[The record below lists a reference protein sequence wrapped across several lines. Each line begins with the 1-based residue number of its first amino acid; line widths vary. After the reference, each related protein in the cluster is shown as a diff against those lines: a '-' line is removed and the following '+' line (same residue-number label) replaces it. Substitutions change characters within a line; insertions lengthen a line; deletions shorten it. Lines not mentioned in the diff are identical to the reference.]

1 VVCLATMRTIDEYLA
16 LPYTVRIASDQA
28 AGGYVAS
35 VDELPGCLTQAET
48 LAEAKRMI
56 QRRHTCLDRR
66 RARGRVSSARAAGNA
81 LHHRLGNPPE
91 GK

>member
-1 VVCLATMRTIDEYLA
+1 MRTIDEYLA
-16 LPYTVRIASDQA
+16 LPYTVRIVPDQA

-56 QRRHTCLDRR
+56 HDAIRVWIGGALEDGYPVPEPQGTLYITC
-66 RARGRVSSARAAGNA
+66 
-81 LHHRLGNPPE
+81 
-91 GK
+91 